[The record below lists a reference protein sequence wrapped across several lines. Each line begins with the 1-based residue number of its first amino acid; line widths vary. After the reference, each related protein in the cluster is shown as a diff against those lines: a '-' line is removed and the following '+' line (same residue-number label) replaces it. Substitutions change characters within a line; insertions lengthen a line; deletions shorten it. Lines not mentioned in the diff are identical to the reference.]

1 MAGLTPEEQA
11 FFESGGDTSKLN
23 IPTPAPGV
31 QGEQTA
37 AAPQPAPSSL
47 EMAGLSNADTPPTAT
62 PAPQAPVATP
72 APVAPDPNEFLR
84 AAIANSNAQIQ
95 ALSKQIADMQSAA
108 TKPPEVQAPDPNT
121 DPLGSMFHRLDQV
134 NKTVADLQKQL
145 LEQQNQQ
152 KQIEAF
158 NNFQRQVTALKDE
171 FAKTHTD
178 FDAAYTHLRD
188 ARTADLRA
196 FGMSE
201 DDIRKT
207 LFQEEF
213 NLSQTCVGQSKNPA
227 EAIYEMAKR
236 HGYQPKPAAPAP
248 AAVPKNIGMLKQ
260 GVDSAP
266 PTLPKTHVPEDI
278 SIESLRDASDADL
291 NKLVTDPAAWAKIAG
306 TDRHPI

>member
-23 IPTPAPGV
+23 LPNVDPGV
-31 QGEQTA
+31 QGVQTA
-37 AAPQPAPSSL
+37 APPQPAPL
-47 EMAGLSNADTPPTAT
+47 DAAGLSNGDPSPGHT
-62 PAPQAPVATP
+62 PAPTAAPIAATEP
-72 APVAPDPNEFLR
+72 APDPNAFLR
-84 AAIANSNAQIQ
+84 EAIANSNAQIA
-95 ALSKQIADMQSAA
+95 ALSKQIADMQSA
-108 TKPPEVQAPDPNT
+108 TIKPPEVVAPDPNV

-145 LEQQNQQ
+145 LEQQTQQ

-178 FDAAYTHLRD
+178 FDAAYKHLRD
-188 ARTADLRA
+188 ARTADLKA
-196 FGMSE
+196 FGMP
-201 DDIRKT
+201 DADIQKT

-213 NLSQTCVGQSKNPA
+213 NLSQACVGSMKNPA

-236 HGYQPKPAAPAP
+236 HGYQPKSQPTSAPTAAPN
-248 AAVPKNIGMLKQ
+248 VKIDVLKA
-260 GVDSAP
+260 GVQAAP
-266 PTLPKTHVPEDI
+266 PSLPKTHVPEDI
-278 SIESLRDASDADL
+278 SVESLRDASDADL
-291 NKLVTDPAAWAKIAG
+291 NKLVQDPAAWAKIAG